1 MPLQPARS
9 DTEAAVGPEGG
20 AAPVDVASRVA
31 RPGAGRSLPATVRA
45 SWKPRF
51 GVGFGDV
58 RIHDAPEDRTAARRI
73 GARAFT
79 WLRHIWLGPG
89 ELVEDRRLMAHELT
103 HVTQQTPRQAA
114 PAAARAAVE
123 PEVRRA
129 SWIAEEAESYARD
142 VPGYTLISVILGES
156 PITGDHV
163 PCTAENLIGGFLGLL
178 PGGNRLF
185 EAAQGIRAPSKT
197 PSTGSRASLTSSTS
211 PGRGYRASST
221 R

>member
-1 MPLQPARS
+1 M
-9 DTEAAVGPEGG
+9 EA
-20 AAPVDVASRVA
+20 
-31 RPGAGRSLPATVRA
+31 
-45 SWKPRF
+45 RF

-89 ELVEDRRLMAHELT
+89 ESVEDRRLMAHELT

-114 PAAARAAVE
+114 PDAARAVAE

-156 PITGDHV
+156 PITGDACR
-163 PCTAENLIGGFLGLL
+163 CTAENLIGGFLGLI
-178 PGGNRLF
+178 PGGNLLF
-185 EAAQGIRAPSKT
+185 EQLKESRVLQDAFDWVSAKLSELNITWTRISSLIDEVIDTFPTWSPVAEIERMFAPVV
-197 PSTGSRASLTSSTS
+197 ATSSPSS
-211 PGRGYRASST
+211 PRSRTRSSS
-221 R
+221 